1 MYVHLYS
8 QENGIPENYFFIEC
22 YKPASFSWQLVL
34 YLYLAIL
41 QTIALVLAFKIR
53 KIEIKVLNDSKEIS
67 AIVYITTVIDVEL
80 ILVST
85 LLYDYKNIRVLL
97 YYGGVLIMA
106 TVIVG
111 LVYIPKVFYILKH
124 NKYCTLFAIK

>member
-1 MYVHLYS
+1 MYVHLCP
-8 QENGIPENYFFIEC
+8 QENGIIENYFVVEC
-22 YKPASFSWQLVL
+22 YTPASFSWQLFF

-67 AIVYITTVIDVEL
+67 AIVYITTVLGVKL
-80 ILVST
+80 MLVTS
-85 LLYDYKNIRVLL
+85 LLYNYRNIRLLL
-97 YYGGVLIMA
+97 YYSGALIIT

-111 LVYIPKVFYILKH
+111 LVHIPKVY
-124 NKYCTLFAIK
+124 N

>member
-1 MYVHLYS
+1 MYVYLYT
-8 QENGIPENYFFIEC
+8 QEKGIIENYFVIKC
-22 YKPASFSWQLVL
+22 YTVASFSWQIAL

-41 QTIALVLAFKIR
+41 QAAALVLAFKIR
-53 KIEIKVLNDSKEIS
+53 KVEIKVLNDSKEIS

-85 LLYDYKNIRVLL
+85 LLHNYRTGRLLL
-97 YYGGVLIMA
+97 YYGGILIMA

-111 LVYIPKVFYILKH
+111 LIYIPKVFIH
-124 NKYCTLFAIK
+124 N